1 MTSNSNLGA
10 YGIMYVIENKKNE
23 VISLLLKN
31 GVTIP
36 SNATNIQIGLVVTNL
51 LKSSKSFYKD
61 FSKLLLTQ
69 EVIDGVSVNC
79 SGCYASADGVFD
91 FSQYTIDPSPFLD
104 SSPKSPFPKTTTKP
118 STKTLSTSNSGF
130 INQGLNIL
138 QTAFQGYLQLDD
150 NKTKRALADASV
162 KITENPT
169 LTPPPPT
176 GLSTGAI
183 IGLSLLGIA
192 VVGAIA
198 YVIIKK
204 K

>member
-1 MTSNSNLGA
+1 MTSNTNLGA

-36 SNATNIQIGLVVTNL
+36 SNATNLQIGLIVTNL

-61 FSKLLLTQ
+61 FSKLLLNQDTI
-69 EVIDGVSVNC
+69 VGMSSNM
-79 SGCYASADGVFD
+79 SGAYANVEGFD
-91 FSQYTIDPSPFLD
+91 FSQYTIAPSPFSPSTSTPSKTSTT
-104 SSPKSPFPKTTTKP
+104 SSSAPKT
-118 STKTLSTSNSGF
+118 GF

-150 NKTKRALADASV
+150 NKTKRELANASV
-162 KITENPT
+162 IISEKPT
-169 LTPPPPT
+169 VAPPPPT
-176 GLSTGAI
+176 GMSTGAI

-204 K
+204 Q

>member
-1 MTSNSNLGA
+1 MTSNVNLGA

-36 SNATNIQIGLVVTNL
+36 SNATSLQIGVIVTNL

-61 FSKLLLTQ
+61 FSKLLLNQDTI
-69 EVIDGVSVNC
+69 VGMSSNM
-79 SGCYASADGVFD
+79 SGGYANVEGFD
-91 FSQYTIDPSPFLD
+91 FSQYTVPPSPFAPSTTSN
-104 SSPKSPFPKTTTKP
+104 SSTPTKTTSSSSK
-118 STKTLSTSNSGF
+118 SGF

-150 NKTKRALADASV
+150 NKTKRQLADASV
-162 KITENPT
+162 IISQDNTIKDQNK
-169 LTPPPPT
+169 PPSD

-183 IGLSLLGIA
+183 IVLSVLGIA
-192 VVGAIA
+192 VVGTIA
-198 YVIIKK
+198 YFLIKK
-204 K
+204 Q